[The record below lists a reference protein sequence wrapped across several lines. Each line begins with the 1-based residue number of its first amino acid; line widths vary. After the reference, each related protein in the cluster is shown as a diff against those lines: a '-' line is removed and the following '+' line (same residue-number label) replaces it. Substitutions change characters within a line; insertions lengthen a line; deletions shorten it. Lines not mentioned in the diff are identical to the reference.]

1 MTDENNKVSPS
12 GRDEGGLRRLEG
24 AEQNSI
30 PTTKVERSAKFVKTG
45 FKIGGNYIKHYSK
58 KLFNPDMDK
67 SGLNEDNAA
76 DIYQSLSELKGSA
89 LKVAQMLSM
98 DKNLLPKAYVDKFT
112 QSQYNAPP
120 LSGPLIVQTFRK
132 YFGKNP
138 DQIFDKFNIR
148 SNNAASIGQVHQ
160 AELNG
165 KKLAVKIQYP
175 GVGESISSD
184 LKLIKPFAFRMLGM
198 SEKEL
203 NVYMSE
209 VEERLLEETDYELEV
224 RRSIEFSTACANL
237 DNVVFPIYYP
247 ELSSKRIITM
257 DWLEGK
263 HLKEFLA
270 TNPSQE
276 LRNQIGQALWD
287 FYNFQQHELRAVHA
301 DPHPGNFLITPEG
314 KLGCI
319 DFGCIKEMPEDFYY
333 PFFSLTSTNLL
344 DNKEE
349 TIKAFRLL
357 DMIRRDDTPA
367 QVEFFYGQFKE
378 MISLFAMPYIDD
390 HFDFSQSEFFDQ
402 LFAFGERLS
411 KMPEFKQA
419 RGVKH
424 FIYVNRTN
432 FGLYNILHELKAKV
446 KTDTFKPH
454 VVLEY

>member
-1 MTDENNKVSPS
+1 MSENTSN
-12 GRDEGGLRRLEG
+12 
-24 AEQNSI
+24 EQNSI
-30 PTTKVERSAKFVKTG
+30 PTSKVERSAKFVKTG

-58 KLFNPDMDK
+58 KLFNPEMDK
-67 SGLNEDNAA
+67 SQLNEDNAT

-98 DKNLLPKAYVDKFT
+98 DKNLLPQAYVDKFT

-120 LSGPLIVQTFRK
+120 LSGPLIVQTFKK

-138 DQIFDKFNIR
+138 DQIYDKFNIR
-148 SNNAASIGQVHQ
+148 STNAASIGQVHK

-175 GVGESISSD
+175 GVGDSISSD
-184 LKLIKPFAFRMLGM
+184 LKLVKPFAFRMLGM

-203 NVYMSE
+203 NVYMNE

-224 RRSIEFSTACANL
+224 RRSIEFSIACKHLN
-237 DNVVFPIYYP
+237 NVVFPGYYP
-247 ELSSKRIITM
+247 DLSRKRIITM
-257 DWLEGK
+257 DWLEGQ

-276 LRNQIGQALWD
+276 LRDQIGQALWD
-287 FYNFQQHELRAVHA
+287 FYNYQQHELRAVHA

-319 DFGCIKEMPEDFYY
+319 DFGCIKVMPDDFYY
-333 PFFSLTSTNLL
+333 PFFSLTSTDLFE
-344 DNKEE
+344 NKEE
-349 TIKAFRLL
+349 TIKAFRKLE
-357 DMIRRDDTPA
+357 MILPNDTPA
-367 QVEFFYGQFKE
+367 QIEFFHTMFKQ
-378 MISLFAMPYIDD
+378 MISLFAKPYITKT
-390 HFDFSQSEFFDQ
+390 FDFGKKEFFND
-402 LFAFGERLS
+402 LFGFGEKVA

-432 FGLYNILHELKAKV
+432 FGLYNILHELQARV
-446 KTDTFKPH
+446 KTDTYKPH
-454 VVLEY
+454 VEELVG

>member
-1 MTDENNKVSPS
+1 MSDNIPK
-12 GRDEGGLRRLEG
+12 
-24 AEQNSI
+24 EQNSI
-30 PTTKVERSAKFVKTG
+30 PTTKVQRSAKFVSTG
-45 FKIGGNYIKHYSK
+45 IKIGGNYIKHYSK
-58 KLFNPDMDK
+58 KLFNPEMDK
-67 SGLNEDNAA
+67 SELNEDNAS
-76 DIYQSLSELKGSA
+76 DIYESLSELKGSA

-98 DKNLLPKAYVDKFT
+98 DKNLLPQAYTDKFT

-132 YFGKNP
+132 YFGKP
-138 DQIFDKFNIR
+138 PEQIFDKFNVR
-148 SNNAASIGQVHQ
+148 SSNAASIGQVHQ

-175 GVGESISSD
+175 GVGDSISSD
-184 LKLIKPFAFRMLGM
+184 LKLVKPFAFRMLGM

-203 NVYMSE
+203 DVYMKE

-224 RRSIEFSTACANL
+224 RRSIEFSNACFNL
-237 DNVVFPIYYP
+237 DNVVFPKYYP

-263 HLKEFLA
+263 HLREFLQ

-276 LRNQIGQALWD
+276 LRDRIGQALWD

-301 DPHPGNFLITPEG
+301 DPHPGNFMITPDG
-314 KLGCI
+314 KLGII

-333 PFFSLTSTNLL
+333 PFFSLTSTNLF
-344 DNKEE
+344 DNRDE
-349 TIKAFRLL
+349 TIKAFRQL
-357 DMIRRDDTPA
+357 DMIHKEDTPG
-367 QVEFFYGQFKE
+367 QIEFYYTMYKQ
-378 MISLFAMPYIDD
+378 MISLFAKPYITD
-390 HFDFSQSEFFDQ
+390 HFDFSQTAFFDE
-402 LFAFGERLS
+402 LYGFGEKVS

-432 FGLYNILHELKAKV
+432 FGLYNILHELKARV
-446 KTDTFKPH
+446 RTNTFKPH
-454 VVLEY
+454 VLEQFA